1 MDTVPS
7 GCAFLFDIHVVDG
20 VSGVK
25 VWTVLSQHF
34 LKDNVTLEAV
44 DVLVRVALNE
54 DPVQTGVGVQIDD
67 EVQAVLLN
75 SKQRKDMSGWL
86 LSFSEYGSSCAS
98 SVRKK

>member
-1 MDTVPS
+1 MYTVPS
-7 GCAFLFDIHVVDG
+7 GRAFFFDIHVVDG

-54 DPVQTGVGVQIDD
+54 DPVQTGVGVQVDHK
-67 EVQAVLLN
+67 VQAVLLN
-75 SKQRKDMSGWL
+75 SNQRKDMSGWL
-86 LSFSEYGSSCAS
+86 LSFSEY
-98 SVRKK
+98 